1 MLNIPGFLSPEER
14 RELVSVLHS
23 RGHTAREHVRVNAI
37 LLIDKGWSLTQVSE
51 ALFLDSDTVR
61 GYFARYNSGKL
72 EALFNDDYRIKQS
85 KLTDEQKDLLRSH
98 LVEHLYVHSNLI
110 TAYISL
116 EFGVEYSPS
125 GTNALLHQLGFV
137 YKKPKHVPAGAD
149 LEAQEDFI
157 RRFQELMDKKS
168 SDTPV
173 YFTDAMHPTHNSAP
187 SCGWILRGEEKEL
200 PANCG
205 RQRLNINGALNVE
218 THEVITQSV
227 HRVNAEAT
235 VELFKQ
241 IDAANPEADIIY
253 VISDNAGCYHSNPV
267 ADYLASGQSRICLL
281 FLPPYSPNLNLIER
295 LWGFFRKK
303 VMNNRYYPNF
313 KKFSEEVLMFFECLS
328 EYADELRTLL
338 AQNFQRF
345 AKTPGATVAMPY

>member
-1 MLNIPGFLSPEER
+1 MLNIAGFLPPEER
-14 RELVSVLHS
+14 LSLLSVLHG
-23 RGHTAREHVRVNAI
+23 RGHTAREHVRANAI
-37 LLIDKGWSLTQVSE
+37 LLLDKGWSLSEAAE
-51 ALFLDSDTVR
+51 ALFLDVDTVR
-61 GYFARYNSGKL
+61 GYFSRYNQGKL
-72 EALFNDDYRIKQS
+72 AALLNDNYRVKCS
-85 KLTDEQKDLLRSH
+85 ELADEQKSLLRDH
-98 LVEHLYVHSNLI
+98 VASNLYAASQSI
-110 TAYISL
+110 MAYVKL

-125 GTNALLHQLGFV
+125 GILAVLHELGFV
-137 YKKPKHVPAGAD
+137 YKKPKHIPGRAD

-157 RRFQELMDKKS
+157 RRFEELMAMKS
-168 SDTPV
+168 PETPV
-173 YFTDAMHPTHNSAP
+173 YFTDAMHPTHNSEPAY
-187 SCGWILRGEEKEL
+187 GWILQGEDKEL

-227 HRVNAEAT
+227 DRVNAETT

-241 IDAANPEADIIY
+241 IDAANPAAGVIY

-267 ADYLASGQSRICLL
+267 DEYLHSGQSKIQLW

-295 LWGFFRKK
+295 VWGFFRKK
-303 VMNNRYYPNF
+303 VMNNQYYPTF

-338 AQNFQRF
+338 TQNFQRF
-345 AKTPGATVAMPY
+345 YKSPKTLVTAAY